1 MLKSWDVLQIIFN
14 ITVQKKQ
21 LEFPADTPQK
31 FKVGYHLQ
39 RPTSCTTGAA
49 RSWHAYNR
57 CPEALALLL
66 YTGLGGP
73 VHALRPTT

>member
-1 MLKSWDVLQIIFN
+1 MLKSLNVLQIIFN

-31 FKVGYHLQ
+31 FKVGWHLQ
-39 RPTSCTTGAA
+39 QPCACAMDAA

-57 CPEALALLL
+57 CPEA
-66 YTGLGGP
+66 
-73 VHALRPTT
+73 